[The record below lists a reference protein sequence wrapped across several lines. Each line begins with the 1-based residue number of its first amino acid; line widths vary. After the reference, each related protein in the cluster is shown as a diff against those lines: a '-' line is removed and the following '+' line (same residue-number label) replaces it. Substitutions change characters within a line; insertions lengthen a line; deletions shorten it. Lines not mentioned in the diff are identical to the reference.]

1 MFDPRQIGSPPGGP
15 PPPAAPG
22 PSMPGPSMPM
32 PPQGAMPP
40 GPPGMPPGAP
50 PGPPGGAPQDP
61 AAMQGLAQA
70 ELLSRL
76 EQLGDHDLAA
86 IQHGISP
93 QAVAVLARVVPELG
107 VVLELIEEGVR
118 AAQGDT
124 GGDSYAGD
132 EGDYASD
139 DDSKPDDT
147 DAEGVDPEEPDA
159 DDEEE
164 APLRPARPKTAL
176 GRM

>member
-1 MFDPRQIGSPPGGP
+1 MFDPRQLGPSPGGP

-22 PSMPGPSMPM
+22 P
-32 PPQGAMPP
+32 AMPTP
-40 GPPGMPPGAP
+40 P
-50 PGPPGGAPQDP
+50 PGPPGGTQNAGPPPGLSPVGPQQPQDP

-124 GGDSYAGD
+124 GGDYAGD
-132 EGDYASD
+132 EGEGDYASD
-139 DDSKPDDT
+139 DDSEPDDT